1 MIKVNKMSNKKKKSS
16 FAAGTID
23 AVPAP
28 KPVKDISGAR
38 EHNKTVK
45 ASFTAGKN
53 DATPAGKPHKTADG
67 K

>member
-28 KPVKDISGAR
+28 KPVKDMKGAR
-38 EHNKTVK
+38 DHNKTVK
-45 ASFTAGKN
+45 ASFTSGKS
-53 DATPAGKPHKTADG
+53 DAVPAPKPSKTADG